1 MLNWFNILTIYSNT
15 SILMNK
21 VANDNN
27 QLTACIPLE
36 LFVVNK
42 SINDRT
48 FGTKHTQQCYVKGS
62 LQSFVSIGGA
72 YATIFLD
79 LLKKCLQNLFD
90 KARPRCIISVL
101 HT

>member
-21 VANDNN
+21 VANYTS

-42 SINDRT
+42 SINDRNDVWNQAHT
-48 FGTKHTQQCYVKGS
+48 TVLCHRFFAKFCQHWRRFG
-62 LQSFVSIGGA
+62 LLPSFV
-72 YATIFLD
+72 IF
-79 LLKKCLQNLFD
+79 
-90 KARPRCIISVL
+90 
-101 HT
+101 